1 MFKTWFK
8 YDSNVNIRDSK
19 AIQKVSNVIQKD
31 SKVIQIIQTW
41 FKNDSNTIQTQL
53 TFSYLILII
62 DKLVQFSYRF
72 FNQGQ
77 YYLPYC
83 ARWGI
88 SVGPQLMQFLDP
100 F

>member
-1 MFKTWFK
+1 MIQMWIIVIQK
-8 YDSNVNIRDSK
+8 DSK
-19 AIQKVSNVIQKD
+19 AIQKD
-31 SKVIQIIQTW
+31 SKVIQIW
-41 FKNDSNTIQTQL
+41 FKNDSNPTN
-53 TFSYLILII
+53 FSYLILII